1 MSNPAPQQR
10 VSPGPT
16 DRFRI
21 VFAGSGGQ
29 GVITASIV
37 LAEAAV
43 FLEGANAVQTQMYGP
58 EARGGV
64 TRSDLIIS
72 ASEINFPKVTQPN
85 ILVALS
91 QAAYDRY
98 AAIIRPG
105 GLLLTDSH
113 FVTLKTNIDARQRE
127 LPFHRTVVERLG
139 SPQSQNICMLGALAT
154 ITSIV
159 RPDSLRATVERR
171 FARKGLDANRS
182 ALALGLELG
191 AGYTWS

>member
-1 MSNPAPQQR
+1 MSAAAAPR
-10 VSPGPT
+10 PVPGPT

-37 LAEAAV
+37 LAESAV
-43 FLEGANAVQTQMYGP
+43 FDEGWNAVQTQMYGP

-72 ASEINFPKVTQPN
+72 PSEINFPKVTQPN
-85 ILVALS
+85 ILITLS

-98 AAIIRPG
+98 APIIRPG

-113 FVTLKTNIDARQRE
+113 FVTLKPNVDARQRE
-127 LPFHRTVVERLG
+127 LPFYRTVVDRLG
-139 SPQSQNICMLGALAT
+139 TPQSQNICMLGALAA

-159 RPDSLRATVERR
+159 RPESLRASVERR
-171 FARKGLDANRS
+171 FARRALEANTT

-191 AGYTWS
+191 AGYSWK